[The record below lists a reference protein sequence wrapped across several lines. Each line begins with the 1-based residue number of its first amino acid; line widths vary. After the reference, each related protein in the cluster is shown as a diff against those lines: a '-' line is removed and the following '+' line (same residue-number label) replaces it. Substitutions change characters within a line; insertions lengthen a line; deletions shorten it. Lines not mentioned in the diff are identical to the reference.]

1 MAKINLG
8 RERGVQPT
16 GSAQHGSTSPR
27 GFESVMHG
35 ASRLNAAADNVARGM
50 RHVSDSLFHIY
61 NDQAETRNRQEFLE
75 GQTQQFDI
83 TQKENELLEA
93 RIEKGEFE
101 GEGGLERFKIAVG
114 ECNDKI
120 DNAFSD
126 WATKNITREDTRN
139 NLIEKT
145 KLDSKKNFAYL
156 SGRFI
161 AHDKKR
167 RWDMCENQMNDA
179 VKSGNYQNGITAI
192 DAYCTNKSPE
202 LKKEMLK
209 KYNYGFCSQRM
220 ADAKVAIQGA
230 STPEEIENIIAN
242 LKSEGFYFGIYEND
256 QKAFDVFA
264 CHRLD
269 ILEDKEAR
277 EEEADIKSFLSE
289 EKAFV
294 GDLIQQEKNAKALED
309 TQRKDLKK
317 SLDLKKKTM
326 SSAMRVCIETGDA
339 VYENLDVNGCRQQLI
354 DYFKQTSLSADEL
367 TAALED
373 FDNFVAEE
381 KVRIRKQVESSMKQQ
396 AKDVLLQ
403 ASEKGSFD
411 IEALSGKN
419 ISEAKKLRIA
429 QAEFSKTR
437 EAYNLLKTKIDSK
450 QFTPEEER
458 NWAIYKASYFKTLT
472 GILTYDEA
480 SDSRGEKLARLC
492 VEIDKFDDDSR
503 KELLNAL
510 NGKVNGNIKSA
521 LGKAPSNWNSED
533 LKLFD
538 KEIKDLCEWDD
549 DTLWFGDDS
558 DPVAFA
564 KLRNRML
571 QYASVRQ
578 LNLQETLKEMRE
590 DPFFK
595 RVYLKKSMREA
606 QKFLKL

>member
-1 MAKINLG
+1 MGKIDLG
-8 RERGVQPT
+8 RERGVRIT
-16 GSAQHGSTSPR
+16 GSAQHGATSPR
-27 GFESVMHG
+27 GYESAIQGV
-35 ASRLNAAADNVARGM
+35 SRMNAAADNVARGM
-50 RHVSDSLFHIY
+50 RHVSDTLFRVY
-61 NDQAETRNRQEFLE
+61 EDQAQTRNRQEYLE

-83 TQKENELLEA
+83 TQQENKLLES
-93 RIEKGEFE
+93 RIEKGEFD
-101 GEGGLERFKIAVG
+101 GADGLDLFEKAVV
-114 ECNDKI
+114 EANNKI
-120 DNAFSD
+120 DNTFSE
-126 WATKNITREDTRN
+126 WASKNITREDTRN
-139 NLIEKT
+139 ALIEAT

-156 SGRFI
+156 SGKFI
-161 AHDKKR
+161 AHDRKR
-167 RWDMCENQMNDA
+167 RWDMCKKQTSDA
-179 VKSGNYQNGITAI
+179 VKSGIYPNGKTAI
-192 DAYCTNKSPE
+192 EVYCTNKSLE
-202 LKKEMLK
+202 FKKEMLK
-209 KYNYGFCSQRM
+209 NYDYAFCSQRV

-242 LKSEGFYFGIYEND
+242 LKSEGYFFGIYEND

-269 ILEDKEAR
+269 ILEDKKAR
-277 EEEADIKSFLSE
+277 EEDADIKAFLDE
-289 EKAFV
+289 ENAFV
-294 GDLIQQEKNAKALED
+294 GDLIQQEKNAKALKD
-309 TQRKDLKK
+309 AQRKELEK
-317 SLDLKKKTM
+317 SLDLKKKTI
-326 SSAMRVCIETGDA
+326 SSAMRACVEMGDV
-339 VYENLDVNGCRQQLI
+339 VYKNLDVNGLRQQLI
-354 DYFKQTSLSADEL
+354 DYFKRTSLSDEEL
-367 TAALED
+367 TAALEA

-396 AKDVLLQ
+396 AKDVLAQ

-419 ISEAKKLRIA
+419 ISEAEKLRKA
-429 QAEFSKTR
+429 QAEFSKAR

-458 NWAIYKASYFKTLT
+458 NWAIYRSSFFKTLT
-472 GILTYDEA
+472 GVLSYEEA
-480 SDSRGEKLARLC
+480 SDSRGEELARLC

-510 NGKVNGNIKSA
+510 NGKVNGNVKA
-521 LGKAPSNWNSED
+521 TTGKAPSNWNSED

-538 KEIKDLCEWDD
+538 EEIKDLCEWDD

-606 QKFLKL
+606 QKFLNL